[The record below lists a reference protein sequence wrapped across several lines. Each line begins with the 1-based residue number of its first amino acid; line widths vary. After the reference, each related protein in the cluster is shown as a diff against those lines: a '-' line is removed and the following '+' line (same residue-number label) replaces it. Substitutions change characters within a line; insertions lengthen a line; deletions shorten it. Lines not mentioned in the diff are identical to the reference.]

1 MRDELIF
8 LSVAITTP
16 FLAQIP
22 KDALPCE
29 TAFKAYSIC
38 KSLPLGLKV
47 VNEKSNDI
55 FLIDFELSN
64 ISGVLTLPNDSKK
77 IQGGATSIPS
87 STPSSSRK
95 LRKRIH
101 F

>member
-47 VNEKSNDI
+47 VNEKSKDI
-55 FLIDFELSN
+55 F
-64 ISGVLTLPNDSKK
+64 
-77 IQGGATSIPS
+77 
-87 STPSSSRK
+87 
-95 LRKRIH
+95 
-101 F
+101 

>member
-55 FLIDFELSN
+55 FLALNYPDIFL
-64 ISGVLTLPNDSKK
+64 
-77 IQGGATSIPS
+77 AY
-87 STPSSSRK
+87 
-95 LRKRIH
+95 
-101 F
+101 